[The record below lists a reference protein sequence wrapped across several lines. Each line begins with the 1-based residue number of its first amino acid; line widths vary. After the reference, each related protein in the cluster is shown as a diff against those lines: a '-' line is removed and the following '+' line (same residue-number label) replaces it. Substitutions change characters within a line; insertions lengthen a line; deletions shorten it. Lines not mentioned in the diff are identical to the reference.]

1 MQDMSSM
8 QKQHGPNSIIINKNL
23 KLVSTTRSKYDFTYN
38 PMSSWCSKNYKSLF
52 LSISLIFLNV
62 CFGEKKIFFENI
74 IFTTY
79 RIKIKFVCI
88 YLNKIC
94 HILMKRSTN
103 SNILP
108 HELLFSYHET
118 YVPQLCVRLPLIS
131 IIAKYF
137 QNK

>member
-1 MQDMSSM
+1 MFILGK
-8 QKQHGPNSIIINKNL
+8 KQ
-23 KLVSTTRSKYDFTYN
+23 
-38 PMSSWCSKNYKSLF
+38 
-52 LSISLIFLNV
+52 IFY
-62 CFGEKKIFFENI
+62 ENI

-79 RIKIKFVCI
+79 RIRINYVRI

-94 HILMKRSTN
+94 HILIKRGTN